1 MWRSGPPR
9 GCDAALRPRGRAAS
23 GPRGVQEAHSGAATW
38 QGGHATTWAPVWGAT
53 CRLVIE
59 GDGDEINRRMH
70 PPPPFNRNKHGYFL
84 CVGLCS
90 HTVLPF
96 AGDVVLRE
104 TSDSIT
110 RRRDSSITW
119 TRVHAIT
126 NQGTCTN
133 DNLSDLIRRLT

>member
-23 GPRGVQEAHSGAATW
+23 GPRGVQEALSGAATW

-70 PPPPFNRNKHGYFL
+70 PPPPHLTATNAAIFSVWDYVPTRSYLLQVTWCYERRRIRSRG
-84 CVGLCS
+84 
-90 HTVLPF
+90 
-96 AGDVVLRE
+96 E
-104 TSDSIT
+104 ET
-110 RRRDSSITW
+110 RRSRGPES
-119 TRVHAIT
+119 TRSPIKARAQMI
-126 NQGTCTN
+126 
-133 DNLSDLIRRLT
+133 I